1 MIEKIE
7 RPVSLVEATL
17 EGIRSGI
24 INGEFALGQQ
34 ITESYLSKTFGLS
47 KTPIREALSLLKSE
61 GLVESEI
68 HKGFRVFKMDELELY
83 EFSEL
88 RFSLESQALSSAF
101 KKNRL
106 ELVRKLKNVIQEM
119 EECVSNNEVR
129 KFDLLDTKFHKTFF
143 LISGNRYLLKS
154 YENISGIIETLRTH
168 THKSENSVISFVD
181 DHMNILKFIEMG
193 EINQSKNELDRHIKI
208 WINDKVTKSLI
219 SG

>member
-101 KKNRL
+101 NKNRL

-181 DHMNILKFIEMG
+181 DHMNILKFLEMG